1 MSTPGATVGAPNT
14 RVATWSGGTCPRC
27 CERSLIQLVVRRPVA
42 DRGYGASN
50 SPRRT
55 PYPPRRIEI
64 IVEITIQPILPILRT
79 MFSVENLRAGRGQRG
94 RAFPAWAGAWR
105 DDPAGP
111 ESPRVRRGKGRPS
124 EFRTSQASPMCGG
137 TASRCSAGTMW
148 TKRYPSVTLPRP
160 SASHQ
165 SRFRPSRLGGWRA
178 AANRIH
184 GLR

>member
-1 MSTPGATVGAPNT
+1 MSTLGATVGAPST
-14 RVATWSGGTCPRC
+14 RAATWRGGTCHGC

-50 SPRRT
+50 SPRRIAH
-55 PYPPRRIEI
+55 PHHRIKI
-64 IVEITIQPILPILRT
+64 IRELERLPILPILQT
-79 MFSVENLRAGRGQRG
+79 MFSVENLSAGRGQRG

-111 ESPRVRRGKGRPS
+111 GSPRVRRSKGRPS
-124 EFRTSQASPMCGG
+124 EYRTSQASPMCGG

-148 TKRYPSVTLPRP
+148 AKRYPSVTLPRP

-165 SRFRPSRLGGWRA
+165 SRFRPSRLGG
-178 AANRIH
+178 
-184 GLR
+184 

>member
-64 IVEITIQPILPILRT
+64 IVEITMQPILPILRT

-148 TKRYPSVTLPRP
+148 AKRDPSVTLPRP
-160 SASHQ
+160 PTKVSCD
-165 SRFRPSRLGGWRA
+165 
-178 AANRIH
+178 
-184 GLR
+184 